1 VAKVLVVA
9 HNRSEL
15 RRIVGA
21 LQQEKINVRYATDG
35 LQGLELFR
43 EQRPDA
49 VIVNLLIP
57 KLAGGELCKKIKE
70 DPQNAAVPVILISGL
85 FKKTDL
91 HKVARESWQADR
103 LIQAPYTP
111 AQLIET
117 LHELLPPEKFAVAE
131 PVAESIEP
139 AIEEDEGDEPE
150 EIIEAEPPAAPAA
163 PTPKREESLEDL
175 LSRTLAELDGQE
187 LIDRSPRVAKID
199 EGIKREPTRAASEE
213 DDRDKISELL
223 DEVTSIALGDNV
235 EKDDWSFYAPEA
247 ARGDEETTREGDLEE
262 ISIPELFAQ
271 LFFAEKSGILE
282 VQHQGMTKNV
292 YFDQGR
298 AVYVES
304 EGRQESLGQILVQQG
319 VIDSDDVLT
328 SLESMAT
335 NGKRQ
340 GNALVD
346 MGRLTPMQLYQALR
360 FQMREKLLN
369 LFGWFEGK
377 FYFDETPFDI
387 NSLTVFELPMP
398 RLILDGILQAYDAES
413 LREMFTEVGEQVVAP
428 IKPPPFSP
436 RHAGLS
442 KEVWTLLKL
451 IDGKRTINQV
461 VKASPLDEE
470 HTFPLLYAM
479 LILRL
484 YESVSEAAEEL
495 PEEIEEEE
503 ELAAFDEEEEILI
516 EEERTPAP
524 PRRPTARAHEL
535 TPTDD
540 GEDVLVDEDEDE
552 DVLIDDEEEPAPA
565 PAKKSS
571 LMDDDDVVVFDEMPS
586 EEVAGEE
593 EAESELERELRAFE
607 SGEEKHELVPIDEA
621 GAAPDDLRQRIMDM
635 YLKLESSNHYEILG
649 VERKAD
655 AVTIKGAYHRLV
667 QQYHEDK
674 IGPALTDAEAKQ
686 QANAVMQAI
695 TTAYETL
702 SSPAKRGEYDRRLTP
717 DGEEI
722 KERRITTILAAER
735 AFNQGVLA
743 MRRHSFAD
751 AQNHFAEA
759 CKLFPEEGEYH
770 AYLGWAQWNN
780 PNLAAQERTAQAKES
795 IERSIKINPKGDKAY
810 FFLGKILAFHNQKEK
825 ARRMFALAFRYNKNN
840 DEAKNEL
847 RRLQAERE
855 RERMELAAAEREKDN
870 LLGKE
875 FDIKSVKNA
884 LKKLFS

>member
-1 VAKVLVVA
+1 MAKVLVVA

-21 LQQEKINVRYATDG
+21 LQQEKINVHYATDG

-49 VIVNLLIP
+49 VIINLLIP
-57 KLAGGELCKKIKE
+57 KLSGGELCKKIKE
-70 DPQNAAVPVILISGL
+70 DPQNANVPVILISGL

-103 LIQAPYTP
+103 FIQAPYTP

-117 LHELLPPEKFAVAE
+117 LHELLPAEKFAVAE
-131 PVAESIEP
+131 PVTETIEP
-139 AIEEDEGDEPE
+139 AIDEEEDELVES
-150 EIIEAEPPAAPAA
+150 EPPAAPAA
-163 PTPKREESLEDL
+163 SAPKREESLEDL

-199 EGIKREPTRAASEE
+199 EGIKRAPTPAASEE

-247 ARGDEETTREGDLEE
+247 DKGDEETTREGDLEE

-282 VQHQGMTKNV
+282 VQHQGSTKNI

-319 VIDSDDVLT
+319 VIDSNDVLS

-335 NGKRQ
+335 KGKRQ

-428 IKPPPFSP
+428 ITPPPFSP

-442 KEVWTLLKL
+442 KEVWMLLKL

-470 HTFPLLYAM
+470 HTFPLLYSM

-484 YESVSEAAEEL
+484 YESMSEAAEEL

-503 ELAAFDEEEEILI
+503 ELATLDDEEEILI
-516 EEERTPAP
+516 EEEKPAP
-524 PRRPTARAHEL
+524 PRRPAARAHEL
-535 TPTDD
+535 TPIDD
-540 GEDVLVDEDEDE
+540 GEEMLVDDEE
-552 DVLIDDEEEPAPA
+552 DVLIDDEEEPVSAPTPA

-571 LMDDDDVVVFDEMPS
+571 VLDDDDVIVFDEMPA
-586 EEVAGEE
+586 EEVVGEE

-649 VERKAD
+649 VERSAD
-655 AVTIKGAYHRLV
+655 AVTIKSAYHRLV

-743 MRRHSFAD
+743 MRRHTFAE
-751 AQNHFAEA
+751 AQDHFAEA

>member
-1 VAKVLVVA
+1 MAKVLVVV

-15 RRIVGA
+15 RSIVGA
-21 LQQEKINVRYATDG
+21 LQQEKMNVRYATDG

-57 KLAGGELCKKIKE
+57 KLPGGELCKKIKE
-70 DPQNAAVPVILISGL
+70 DPQNAAAPVILISGL

-91 HKVARESWQADR
+91 PKMARESWQADR
-103 LIQAPYTP
+103 FIQAPYTP
-111 AQLIET
+111 AQLIEA
-117 LHELLPPEKFAVAE
+117 LHELLPAEKFVNAE
-131 PVAESIEP
+131 PATESIEP
-139 AIEEDEGDEPE
+139 ASEEDEAE
-150 EIIEAEPPAAPAA
+150 EILGAEPPAAPAA
-163 PTPKREESLEDL
+163 AAPKREESLEDL
-175 LSRTLAELDGQE
+175 LSRTLAELDGRE

-199 EGIKREPTRAASEE
+199 EGIKRAPKPVAAAA

-235 EKDDWSFYAPEA
+235 EKDDWSLFAPEA
-247 ARGDEETTREGDLEE
+247 EKNDEETTREGDLEE

-282 VQHQGMTKNV
+282 VQHQGTTKNV

-319 VIDSDDVLT
+319 VIDSNDVLS

-413 LREMFTEVGEQVVAP
+413 LREMFTEVGEQVVTP
-428 IKPPPFSP
+428 ISPPPFSS

-442 KEVWTLLKL
+442 KEVWLLLKL

-484 YESVSEAAEEL
+484 YESVSEAAEEM
-495 PEEIEEEE
+495 PEEIEVEE
-503 ELAAFDEEEEILI
+503 ELTAIDEEEEILI
-516 EEERTPAP
+516 EQEEAPAP
-524 PRRPTARAHEL
+524 PPQRPAVRAREL
-535 TPTDD
+535 TPIDA
-540 GEDVLVDEDEDE
+540 GEDELV
-552 DVLIDDEEEPAPA
+552 DDEEEPAPA
-565 PAKKSS
+565 KKSA
-571 LMDDDDVVVFDEMPS
+571 LLDDDDVIVFDEMPA
-586 EEVAGEE
+586 EEVVGEE
-593 EAESELERELRAFE
+593 EAESELELELRAFE
-607 SGEEKHELVPIDEA
+607 AGGEEHELVPIDQA
-621 GAAPDDLRQRIMDM
+621 GAAPDDLRQRIMDL

-649 VERKAD
+649 VERGAD
-655 AVTIKGAYHRLV
+655 AATIKGAYHRLV
-667 QQYHEDK
+667 QQFHEDK
-674 IGPALTDAEAKQ
+674 IGPALTDAETKQ
-686 QANAVMQAI
+686 QANSVMQAI

-743 MRRHSFAD
+743 MRRQAFVD
-751 AQNHFAEA
+751 ALNHFAEA

-780 PNLAAQERTAQAKES
+780 PNLAAQDRTAQAKES

-810 FFLGKILAFHNQKEK
+810 FFLGKILAFHNQKDK

-847 RRLQAERE
+847 RRLQVERE
-855 RERMELAAAEREKDN
+855 RERLELAAAAREKDN